1 MISVTPS
8 NVDFEICPRR
18 TNLPGPREISH
29 SFHKDSDVP
38 STQITHMVT
47 QFGQFV
53 DHDIGKEAFTIS
65 FTMLVGWVV
74 KNPKFF

>member
-29 SFHKDSDVP
+29 SFHKDSNVP
-38 STQITHMVT
+38 STQITDMVT

-53 DHDIGKEAFTIS
+53 DVTELHGFWGILFG
-65 FTMLVGWVV
+65 
-74 KNPKFF
+74 

>member
-29 SFHKDSDVP
+29 SFHKDSNVP

-53 DHDIGKEAFTIS
+53 DHD
-65 FTMLVGWVV
+65 VGELNFYV
-74 KNPKFF
+74 KSSPLDGNQPKVK